1 MYSLSPWSCLIFFWH
16 VSFGCFVYSSLF
28 CHVKFMGM
36 SNLSVTYK
44 DKYKE
49 NKLGN
54 LIISVQ
60 FSHSVMSDSL
70 WPHELQHA
78 KPPCPS
84 PTPRVHPNPGPLRQ
98 WRHPTSSVAPSPPAL
113 NLSQHQGLF
122 QRISSSH
129 QVAKLLECQLQHHSF
144 QWTPRTGLL

>member
-60 FSHSVMSDSL
+60 SLSHV
-70 WPHELQHA
+70 
-78 KPPCPS
+78 
-84 PTPRVHPNPGPLRQ
+84 
-98 WRHPTSSVAPSPPAL
+98 
-113 NLSQHQGLF
+113 
-122 QRISSSH
+122 
-129 QVAKLLECQLQHHSF
+129 
-144 QWTPRTGLL
+144 